1 MLRLR
6 LATLALVVGLAGLL
20 LADPAHAQMSIP
32 PASFEEVVERAESR
46 DTPILVEVYTSWC
59 PYCQRMQDEVYA
71 DSTVQAYLESNFTY
85 VRLNSDTTGSTT
97 HRFDGRTVTTS
108 ELASMFGARGVPTT
122 VFLTPDG
129 TPIAHQPGFIERPMF
144 LTMIRF
150 VGSGAYEEQSFQ
162 EFSGR

>member
-1 MLRLR
+1 MVRLR
-6 LATLALVVGLAGLL
+6 LATLSLAVGLIGAC
-20 LADPAHAQMSIP
+20 LAAPAHAQLSIP
-32 PASFEEVVERAESR
+32 PTAFEDVVDRAESQ

-59 PYCQRMQDEVYA
+59 PYCERMQEEVYA
-71 DSTVQAYLESNFTY
+71 DSTVQAYLEANFTY

-108 ELASMFGARGVPTT
+108 ELASLFGARGVPTT
-122 VFLTPDG
+122 VFLKPDG

-150 VGSGAYEEQSFQ
+150 VGSGAYEEESF
-162 EFSGR
+162 ESFSGR